1 MNLGIS
7 SCIDKQRFL
16 VFLQPALAIP
26 DGQWVECRFL
36 VLPHWPPLWNK
47 ELWVSFYALSVFSI
61 RPKYNHSAKP
71 LNWDEQTNTTYLV
84 LKQGLS
90 ERGEMREGS
99 ADIKTTCREVEPW
112 LNLLAP
118 DRPLD
123 ILRLTQF
130 RPCVPSTAR
139 RKHCSPALHPVIN
152 HRRRFI
158 CRLSGRAKQ
167 INKEMKKKIAR
178 QLTPWVLNAHCRFQL
193 PPLLSQSCSCIWSR
207 STHKKMY

>member
-1 MNLGIS
+1 MSRMQVFGTSALASFMKQGTLG
-7 SCIDKQRFL
+7 
-16 VFLQPALAIP
+16 VFLCAQCFQHQAKTQPF
-26 DGQWVECRFL
+26 GK
-36 VLPHWPPLWNK
+36 N
-47 ELWVSFYALSVFSI
+47 
-61 RPKYNHSAKP
+61 P
-71 LNWDEQTNTTYLV
+71 LNWDEQTNTTHLV

-193 PPLLSQSCSCIWSR
+193 PPLLSQRCSYIWSR
-207 STHKKMY
+207 STHKKIYKQNRRVG